1 MPDLHLHRQQF
12 PHIQDYAYFN
22 YGGQGLMPSTSL
34 NAIQTAQLQSQRM
47 APFSNQGGLSMVQAT
62 QQLKQTLA
70 ENLHISPTHLALT
83 DNTTT
88 GCNIALWGLDWRPGD
103 RLLLTDCEHQ
113 GIIAIAQELAQRFG
127 IIIDRAPLV
136 ASPESPTAIIAALIT
151 PHTRLLVLSHIL
163 WNTGLVLPLEA
174 IVAQCHAKG
183 VQVLVDGAQSVGV
196 LPLDLDALDADYYAF
211 TGHKWWCGPPGL
223 GGLHIKDTETLRP
236 TFLGWRSVQLD
247 SQGQP
252 QNLQPDARRYEVS
265 TSAFTLYPGL
275 QAALQVHAEYG
286 DAHVRYQDILN
297 RSALLWNALAKL
309 PGIKLLTPKPPA
321 SGLVAFQ
328 LDRGHHQQAVT
339 HLENRKIYVRQI
351 LYPDCLRASLHYF
364 TSETEIQRLIDG
376 ITEIVALPI
385 RA

>member
-1 MPDLHLHRQQF
+1 MSDLQLHRQQF

-22 YGGQGLMPSTSL
+22 YGGQGLMPSISL
-34 NAIQTAQLQSQRM
+34 NAIHEAQLQSQRM
-47 APFSNQGGLSMVQAT
+47 APFSHQGGVSMMQAT

-70 ENLHISPTHLALT
+70 ENLHVSPQHLALT
-83 DNTTT
+83 ENTTA
-88 GCNIALWGLDWRPGD
+88 GCNIALWGLDWRSGD

-127 IIIDRAPLV
+127 VIIDRVSLVDSPKDPL
-136 ASPESPTAIIAALIT
+136 STITNQIT
-151 PHTRLLVLSHIL
+151 PKTRILVLSHIL
-163 WNTGLVLPLEA
+163 WNTGLVLPLAE

-183 VQVLVDGAQSVGV
+183 VLVLVDGAQSVGV
-196 LPLDLDALDADYYAF
+196 LPLDLEALGADYYAF

-223 GGLHIKDTETLRP
+223 GGLHIKDQATLRP

-247 SQGQP
+247 AQGQP
-252 QNLQPDARRYEVS
+252 ESLHLDARRYEVS

-275 QAALQVHAEYG
+275 QAALQVHTDYG
-286 DAHVRYQDILN
+286 DAHSRYAAILD
-297 RSALLWNALAKL
+297 RSALLWNALTQL
-309 PGIKLLTPKPPA
+309 PGVKTLTQKPPD

-328 LDRGHHQQAVT
+328 LDRGHHAAAVT
-339 HLENRKIYVRQI
+339 QLESRNIYVRQI

-364 TSETEIQRLIDG
+364 TSETEIQRLVDG
-376 ITEIVALPI
+376 ITEIVTGSI